1 MSKRISKQLQAG
13 SIQTEKLLVF
23 GPVAFLFIKAV
34 KCQKQWRKETVVF
47 FFILPV
53 NKTET
58 MITAEPKMT
67 KSIFFPEFFESN
79 EYFIDEKVN
88 FLKFHNEYKVY
99 DNTATQ
105 VGSIVQRVSGWHK
118 FLRLF
123 LNKALFPFT
132 LEIID
137 NNQKVLVT
145 IRRGWTFWLSKI
157 TILDGE
163 GALIGSIKQKFRL
176 LKPRFQI
183 FDNVGAVLAEING
196 DWKAWNFS
204 ITDAQ
209 GNSIGAINK
218 KWAGIGKELFTTA
231 DKYYV
236 TIVPEYAEDHNK
248 IAIVATAITI
258 DMVLKESK

>member
-1 MSKRISKQLQAG
+1 M
-13 SIQTEKLLVF
+13 
-23 GPVAFLFIKAV
+23 
-34 KCQKQWRKETVVF
+34 
-47 FFILPV
+47 
-53 NKTET
+53 
-58 MITAEPKMT
+58 TAEPKVA

-137 NNQKVLVT
+137 NNNKVLVT

-163 GALIGSIKQKFRL
+163 GNVAGSIKQKFRI

-183 FDNVGAVLAEING
+183 FDQEGNPIAEING
-196 DWKAWNFS
+196 DWKAWNFG
-204 ITDAQ
+204 ITDAR
-209 GNSIGAINK
+209 GTSIGTISK
-218 KWAGIGKELFTTA
+218 KWAGVAKEFFTTA
-231 DKYYV
+231 DKYNV
-236 TIVPEYAEDHNK
+236 TIAPEYAEDRNK
-248 IAIVATAITI
+248 VAIVATAITI
-258 DMVLKESK
+258 DMVLKENK

>member
-1 MSKRISKQLQAG
+1 
-13 SIQTEKLLVF
+13 
-23 GPVAFLFIKAV
+23 
-34 KCQKQWRKETVVF
+34 
-47 FFILPV
+47 
-53 NKTET
+53 
-58 MITAEPKMT
+58 MITAAPKAA

-137 NNQKVLVT
+137 NNNKVLVT
-145 IRRGWTFWLSKI
+145 IRRGWTLWMSKI
-157 TILDGE
+157 TIEDGE
-163 GALIGSIKQKFRL
+163 GNLTGSIKQKFRI

-183 FDNVGAVLAEING
+183 FDNVGNPIAEING
-196 DWKAWNFS
+196 DWKAWNFG

-209 GNSIGAINK
+209 GNSIGAISK
-218 KWAGIGKELFTTA
+218 KWAGVAKEFFTTA
-231 DKYYV
+231 DKYCV
-236 TIVPEYAEDHNK
+236 TIAPEYAEDRNK
-248 IAIVATAITI
+248 MAIVATAITI
-258 DMVLKESK
+258 DMVLKENK